1 MCTYQ
6 GLPLCVRKK
15 DAFLGLCVRI
25 EDKKHPIWVPIQ
37 CYTSTHQ
44 GFRGTYRGRKIRI
57 CVPIQGYPNIFYINY
72 PLAVQNK
79 NYDSTL

>member
-25 EDKKHPIWVPIQ
+25 EDKKHPILVPIQ
-37 CYTSTHQ
+37 CYTCTHQ
-44 GFRGTYRGRKIRI
+44 GFRGTYRGFRGTYRGRKRRI
-57 CVPIQGYPNIFYINY
+57 CVRIQ
-72 PLAVQNK
+72 
-79 NYDSTL
+79 DSPKHFFTSTTHW